1 MRKLNCRPG
10 DLAIVVEAFNPVNIG
25 NIVNVLSKHRDQ
37 MALVCPEDDVIWLV
51 QAAHPMTYEKRGKI
65 TRRKKG
71 AVPDSQLRP
80 IRGYPLGKDIAVGV
94 IEAHAKK
101 EGKLREFVVDEYGTI
116 SDPVSFEPTNAEVF
130 DLEDYQ
136 SIDTLIET
144 VELCPPLLNHF
155 HQLAWEKK
163 NELAASGSNL
173 LEALSDEDFGW
184 RNWITAEGEAGLGW
198 FVGQVEAWLD
208 EPASD
213 DEQTAQQ
220 CSGVALAKRYFE
232 CLGNKTMDALGVQI
246 IDGEHPGSTYYAAE
260 LRQDIDYANEVAR
273 DSGLECRFVRG

>member
-10 DLAIVVEAFNPVNIG
+10 DLAIVVEAFNPVNLG

-51 QAAHPMTYEKRGKI
+51 QAAHPMTYEKLGKI

-94 IEAHAKK
+94 IEAHAKQ

-136 SIDTLIET
+136 SIASLIET

-163 NELAASGSNL
+163 N
-173 LEALSDEDFGW
+173 
-184 RNWITAEGEAGLGW
+184 
-198 FVGQVEAWLD
+198 
-208 EPASD
+208 
-213 DEQTAQQ
+213 
-220 CSGVALAKRYFE
+220 
-232 CLGNKTMDALGVQI
+232 
-246 IDGEHPGSTYYAAE
+246 
-260 LRQDIDYANEVAR
+260 
-273 DSGLECRFVRG
+273 